1 MFFIQTILPIREQ
14 SVFFV
19 LAAGHVGE
27 AVPNARH
34 LLTRKLITSPFK
46 AGLLLF
52 FGNCRHAHRCTESK
66 LMYGIQ
72 PSVSIVCDENI
83 VDRSSQQNKERFV

>member
-1 MFFIQTILPIREQ
+1 MFFIQTILPVREQ
-14 SVFFV
+14 RVFFV

-27 AVPNARH
+27 PEPNAHH

-46 AGLLLF
+46 AGLLF
-52 FGNCRHAHRCTESK
+52 FGNCRHAQRCMKSK
-66 LMYGIQ
+66 LMYGIK